1 VVWLKEPETELGEL
15 GLKLAGGANQE
26 KPPLFSEPQFSHM
39 HSGGFSLGVH
49 ET

>member
-1 VVWLKEPETELGEL
+1 MWLKEPETESGEL

-26 KPPLFSEPQFSHM
+26 KPPLFSEPQFPYR
-39 HSGGFSLGVH
+39 HSGGLSLGSH